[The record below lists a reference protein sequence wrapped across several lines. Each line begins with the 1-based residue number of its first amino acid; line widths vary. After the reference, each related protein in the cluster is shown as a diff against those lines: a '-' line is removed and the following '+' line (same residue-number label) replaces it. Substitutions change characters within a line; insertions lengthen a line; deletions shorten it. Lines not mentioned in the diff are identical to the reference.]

1 MILISGRSKTVI
13 KFVGLK
19 QRVLEIVDSQYSMR
33 IERTLCMKITQ
44 NGRIFTLDSGDNQL
58 EELSLREITVEQSL
72 KDNVVNVIKS
82 LFTSD
87 DSRTMLRN
95 RATTTQVLGG
105 VQTLIDKGLDWFS
118 SRRVTACQIEVEET
132 RNILYQLLS
141 LTFDGPGGKSKRSV
155 IRVYDLGEKSNVFA
169 LVGELD
175 YDRLIAEGVFYR
187 AVKLMPVNPN
197 EYKFDEPNI
206 VSISPISVFD
216 SEACHLLVSLING
229 FRIYLRFRTQKKDV
243 KLKSFGGFYRFPDRP
258 TIKFEILD
266 IKPPMK
272 IATDDLMYHKYMLNK
287 RSLPDEVSNI

>member
-1 MILISGRSKTVI
+1 M
-13 KFVGLK
+13 

-105 VQTLIDKGLDWFS
+105 RSDTDRAKARIGSIPAELRLPNRG
-118 SRRVTACQIEVEET
+118 RRNK

-141 LTFDGPGGKSKRSV
+141 MTFDGPGGKSKRSV

-175 YDRLIAEGVFYR
+175 YDRLVAEGVFYR

-206 VSISPISVFD
+206 VSISPIPVFD

-243 KLKSFGGFYRFPDRP
+243 NLKSFGGFYRFPDRP

-266 IKPPMK
+266 IKPPHE
-272 IATDDLMYHKYMLNK
+272 DRD
-287 RSLPDEVSNI
+287 R